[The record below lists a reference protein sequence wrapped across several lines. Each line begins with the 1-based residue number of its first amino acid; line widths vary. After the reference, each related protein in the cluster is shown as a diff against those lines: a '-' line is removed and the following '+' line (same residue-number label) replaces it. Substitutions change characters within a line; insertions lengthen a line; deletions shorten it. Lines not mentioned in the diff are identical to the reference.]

1 MFHVSNYEL
10 ISVIS
15 FRSSLFDAPTRL
27 QIEQRYGPQPAELS
41 AFSLWMTAITPFP
54 ELTKAMWLR
63 SKDTKGRLK
72 ACIEAMTDLLTSSQL
87 REAQTDEGLEE
98 EDAGESEESMEVT
111 EMQPPSSGIE
121 SS

>member
-1 MFHVSNYEL
+1 
-10 ISVIS
+10 
-15 FRSSLFDAPTRL
+15 
-27 QIEQRYGPQPAELS
+27 
-41 AFSLWMTAITPFP
+41 
-54 ELTKAMWLR
+54 
-63 SKDTKGRLK
+63 
-72 ACIEAMTDLLTSSQL
+72 MTDLLTSSQL